1 VLYSKPEHRHS
12 TAMTTNSNELVDG
25 EQPSLQPG
33 TEQDYRLLEQGYHQ
47 SAAYAEMVKRYPL
60 LRRTIADSRGKSLV
74 GHPKTAPSNAQP
86 PGVVLQWERS
96 HGES

>member
-1 VLYSKPEHRHS
+1 M
-12 TAMTTNSNELVDG
+12 AMTTDSNELVRG

-33 TEQDYRLLEQGYHQ
+33 TDQHYRLLEQGYHQ
-47 SAAYAEMVKRYPL
+47 SAAYAQMVERYPL
-60 LRRTIADSRGKSLV
+60 LRRTIAACRGKGLV
-74 GHPKTAPSNAQP
+74 GYPKTPPSNAQP

>member
-1 VLYSKPEHRHS
+1 MS
-12 TAMTTNSNELVDG
+12 TDPNELVRG

-33 TEQDYRLLEQGYHQ
+33 SDQDYRLLEEGYHQ
-47 SAAYAEMVKRYPL
+47 SPAYAAMVERYPL
-60 LRRTIADSRGKSLV
+60 LRRTIAACRGKGLV
-74 GHPKTAPSNAQP
+74 GHPKTSPSNNQS